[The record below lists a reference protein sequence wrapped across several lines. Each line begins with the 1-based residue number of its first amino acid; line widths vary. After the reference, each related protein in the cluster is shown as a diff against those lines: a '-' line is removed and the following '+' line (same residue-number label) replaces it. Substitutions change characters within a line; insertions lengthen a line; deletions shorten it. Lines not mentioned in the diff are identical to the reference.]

1 MSSWCIYI
9 YISQSYK
16 SYHILYIIYYIQY
29 TYWHLLYAYW
39 FRFSN
44 VFLYLDIR
52 FFQKPIFIK
61 KSSLKCPSFSW
72 LTNHVIFICTCNR
85 PQNCTDHQVISPFLS
100 RSLGWFLARQKTGK
114 RPVLPFCSK
123 GKILGSSRK
132 LQGNLDPKKQITRQ
146 IYTSELL
153 TTGTQVPP
161 DPAKMVM
168 YIIPSNW
175 KNASWWENPFWG
187 SWLYQEVWVSNV
199 VWIDF
204 PLMSTNL
211 VLDSSLFSKL
221 SCKNCQDKRKKTLS
235 IKEPY
240 WTVVENPTGVVGCVI
255 VEIST

>member
-1 MSSWCIYI
+1 MFLSFPDLQPFAARLHPCSRGMIYDACFTVEVGSYKHVPKKAVVWIGGSDQAYEFYVRLKHACRLDVYIYI

-52 FFQKPIFIK
+52 FFQKPIFIE
-61 KSSLKCPSFSW
+61 KSSLKCPSFYW

-132 LQGNLDPKKQITRQ
+132 LRGNLDPKKQINYKANLDIR
-146 IYTSELL
+146 
-153 TTGTQVPP
+153 TT
-161 DPAKMVM
+161 DH
-168 YIIPSNW
+168 W
-175 KNASWWENPFWG
+175 NPG
-187 SWLYQEVWVSNV
+187 STWH
-199 VWIDF
+199 
-204 PLMSTNL
+204 
-211 VLDSSLFSKL
+211 
-221 SCKNCQDKRKKTLS
+221 CKNG
-235 IKEPY
+235 I
-240 WTVVENPTGVVGCVI
+240 
-255 VEIST
+255 